1 MVSRKIKISCPDGIK
16 SYKANEIV
24 QKSLKYQSSVNIMHK
39 DNVIDAR
46 SILTIL
52 GAAIKKDD
60 EIIIECQGADEQE
73 ALADVSMAVAV

>member
-1 MVSRKIKISCPDGIK
+1 MVSRKIKITCPEGIK
-16 SYKANEIV
+16 PYKANEIV

-52 GAAIKKDD
+52 GASIKKGD
-60 EIIIECQGADEQE
+60 EIIIECHGVDEVA
-73 ALADVSMAVAV
+73 ALEDVSVAAAV